1 MEPAEKKTVGRP
13 KKKALEENPE
23 VVTEST
29 APLVMNEQGS
39 STKQEGTTKSSVPQT
54 LSVGDVRA
62 SLSGLFQ
69 TMLGY
74 SEAFYDKNGP
84 KNGGGLFNLNYY
96 NPFLQNERLKLISA
110 SPIPYS
116 PEEIMEAL
124 KQPQYHEEMLQQ
136 SSASLSASQY
146 LYYKILR
153 EAADIPLF
161 KYFIVPPVLEKAEY
175 KKKSFIDEEEFVD
188 EWLRTFDVANTLK
201 RVALEVKREGKPTY
215 LLRQSLDEKD
225 GKKNPCYVTWQKL
238 PPRYVKLTAIGEHGY
253 IASFNL
259 MLFLQPA
266 FSPKQYPPF
275 IQKIW
280 NEMVNGEV
288 IVRDRKTKELKPD
301 LNKLRNFQ
309 YLGESGELVKGV
321 VEVANERYMYWVQ
334 LPQDMCFTFASDTSN
349 AWSVPDTIGLFSALQ
364 ELTDYSTLA
373 GLVASTPLTAVLTG
387 QAEFVKD
394 AQVGQDQTCMSPH
407 TMQAFSNSFDS
418 MVSGNIASFLAPF
431 KDLKLQSLPNV
442 PNSSDI
448 KTKAVQNFVSSAGEG
463 GLISA
468 TDKPSVSM
476 VKGAQLQAASQYDF
490 VTKQFQTILNEN
502 LKKNGLKYKW
512 RIVLWG
518 DIFTFDNHVKL
529 MKEMVAGGASFLLPK
544 LVSAFDLSMRDLRGL
559 GEYMEA
565 FEVYDKLKPLNYASM
580 KMRNS
585 TLSDNFGSTNPVGR
599 PSIDDGDVEN
609 DSTAA
614 SKDAGNNVSD
624 TKEFSS
630 HDGLCILC
638 GASVEEGHILCADC
652 EEQYDIEEDR

>member
-1 MEPAEKKTVGRP
+1 MEPTKKNTVGRP
-13 KKKALEENPE
+13 KKKTLDETPE
-23 VVTEST
+23 VVTEPK
-29 APLVMNEQGS
+29 APLVMNEGGKAE
-39 STKQEGTTKSSVPQT
+39 KQKKETQRSAP
-54 LSVGDVRA
+54 LSVGDVKA
-62 SLSGLFQ
+62 SLSNLFQ
-69 TMLGY
+69 NILGY
-74 SEAFYDKNGP
+74 AEGRYGQGSQS
-84 KNGGGLFNLNYY
+84 GGLFNLNYY

-116 PEEIMEAL
+116 PDEIMEAL
-124 KQPQYHEEMLQQ
+124 KSPQYHEEMLQQ

-161 KYFIVPPVLEKAEY
+161 KYFVIPPVLEKSEY
-175 KKKSFIDEEEFVD
+175 GKKAFIDEEEFVD

-215 LLRQSLDEKD
+215 LLRQSLEEKE

-253 IASFNL
+253 VASFNL

-275 IQKIW
+275 IQRIW
-280 NEMVNGEV
+280 NEMVNNEV
-288 IVRDRKTKELKPD
+288 IVRDKKTKELKPD

-309 YLGESGELVKGV
+309 YMSEVGEKTKGV
-321 VEVANERYMYWVQ
+321 VEVSNERYMYWVQ

-394 AQVGQDQTCMSPH
+394 AQIGQDQTCMSPH

-418 MVSGNIASFLAPF
+418 MVSGNIAAFLAPF

-502 LKKNGLKYKW
+502 LKKTGLKYKW
-512 RIVLWG
+512 RIVIWG

-529 MKEMVAGGASFLLPK
+529 MKEMVSGGASFLLPK
-544 LVSAFDLSMRDLRGL
+544 LASAFDLSMRDLRGL
-559 GEYMEA
+559 GDYIEA
-565 FEVYDKLKPLNYASM
+565 FEIYDKFKPLSFATM
-580 KMRNS
+580 QMRNAATDVS
-585 TLSDNFGSTNPVGR
+585 GSTNPVGR
-599 PSIDDGDVEN
+599 PTIDDADVEN

-614 SKDAGNNVSD
+614 SKDAGDNVSD
-624 TKEFSS
+624 TKEFSAY
-630 HDGLCILC
+630 DGFCFMC
-638 GASVEEGHILCADC
+638 GAPVEDGHVLCVDC
-652 EEQYDIEEDR
+652 EDEYDIEEID

>member
-1 MEPAEKKTVGRP
+1 MEPKKKNPVGRP
-13 KKKALEENPE
+13 PKKKLEDSSD
-23 VVTEST
+23 VVIEPK
-29 APLVMNEQGS
+29 APLVMNDQSKNKGS
-39 STKQEGTTKSSVPQT
+39 NSP
-54 LSVGDVRA
+54 LSVGDVKA
-62 SLSGLFQ
+62 SLSSLFQ
-69 TMLGY
+69 NILGY
-74 SEAFYDKNGP
+74 TDISLNKKGD
-84 KNGGGLFNLNYY
+84 NGGGILNLNYY

-116 PEEIMEAL
+116 PEEILAAL
-124 KQPQYHEEMLQQ
+124 KSPQYHEEMLQE

-161 KYFIVPPVLEKAEY
+161 KYFVVPPVLDKEEYQKKAF
-175 KKKSFIDEEEFVD
+175 KDEEEFVD
-188 EWLRTFDVANTLK
+188 EWLRTFDVVNTLK
-201 RVALEVKREGKPTY
+201 RVSLEVKREGKPTY
-215 LLRQSLDEKD
+215 LLRQSLEEKD
-225 GKKNPCYVTWQKL
+225 GKKTPCYVTWQKL

-259 MLFLQPA
+259 MIFLQPA

-275 IQKIW
+275 IQNIW
-280 NEMVNGEV
+280 NEMINGS
-288 IVRDRKTKELKPD
+288 IIIRDSKTKELKPD
-301 LNKLRNFQ
+301 LNKLKNFQ
-309 YLGESGELVKGV
+309 YLSEKGEKTKGT
-321 VEVANERYMYWVQ
+321 VEISDKRYMYWVQ

-394 AQVGQDQTCMSPH
+394 AQIGQDQTCMSPH
-407 TMQAFSNSFDS
+407 TMQAFSNTFDS

-502 LKKNGLKYKW
+502 LKKTGLKYKW
-512 RIVLWG
+512 RIVIWG
-518 DIFTFDNHVKL
+518 DIFTFDNHVKV

-565 FEVYDKLKPLNYASM
+565 FEIYDKFKPLNFASM
-580 KMRNS
+580 QMRNAS
-585 TLSDNFGSTNPVGR
+585 TTTDTSEGSNPVGR
-599 PSIDDGDVEN
+599 PTIDDADVEN

-614 SKDAGNNVSD
+614 SKDAGDNVSD
-624 TKEFSS
+624 TKEFSI
-630 HDGLCILC
+630 HEGTCILC
-638 GASVEEGHILCADC
+638 GAFTEEGHIMCEDC
-652 EEQYDIEEDR
+652 EDQYDLEGE